1 MASQKLFIDV
11 VARDKATKSLGALR
25 NGLTKLRGAV
35 FNLQNAFIGLGA
47 GLVIRNLVNT
57 GKEVEN
63 LKVRL
68 KFLLK
73 NTEEGAKAFD
83 NMSKFASKVPFSLEE
98 ISRGSGILATVT
110 DNADDLQNML
120 EITGNVAATTGLDFR
135 TAAEQIQRSFSAG
148 IGAADLFREK
158 GVRNMLGFK
167 AGATVSIEETVEA
180 FNKVFGR
187 GGKFG
192 KSTDELAKTLQGTLS
207 MIGDK
212 VFNFK
217 KVLLDAGFFAQLK
230 NQFGDLNKS
239 LEQNSETMDKIAI
252 TIGTGLAVAVE
263 RLVNGFKFLAKHSD
277 KVVIAFKT
285 FISIKIA
292 KTFID
297 IGRALIPI
305 VAGMRALVSLSGVGL
320 ALVATSVATATA
332 TFFALGKAIDDVEE
346 KINKN
351 LEANKK
357 AYDPTMLLP
366 QIQSQK
372 KITKEL
378 EKQEKIHFNIFESN
392 KKLVDAVKKSEQK
405 SLERIIGANRNIFDE
420 QQKIEKSVKGQDTLA
435 EELLSKLRKQ
445 NNEFSLSSE
454 ILGTINSFTT
464 RVSRS
469 IAEAVVL
476 GKSLNMSFKE
486 LAQNL
491 LVDVLAKMIERIML
505 LTIEK
510 FLIDKI
516 FKQDK
521 DKLAMEKNITKEKQ
535 KQVVLQALLMA
546 MGGGSGGGSG
556 GFKLFASGGAVRKG
570 QPTIVGERG
579 AEMFIP
585 NSSGQIT
592 QSARGTG
599 GGGVNVN
606 FTINTID
613 SRGFDQAL
621 IENRGTISS
630 IINNALAEKGRGELI

>member
-599 GGGVNVN
+599 GGAVNVN

-630 IINNALAEKGRGELI
+630 IINSALTEKGRGELI